1 MDNFD
6 LKKYLVENK
15 VTTNSRLLNEAA
27 SDSVDKALDNATVK
41 AAGEKLAADPAK
53 LQQALKQA
61 KEMGVDVQALKQAA
75 QAFAAGKSVD
85 AIVGDEVDTLKSTLH
100 EEESAT
106 SFGAKAGGVIG
117 GVVGLFAGAGTA
129 IVIPALL
136 VGALIFGLA
145 GAGIG
150 RGVDKGTL
158 ENKVTTNSKTLTEV
172 TKDEMNIMAKAI
184 MDYYNHID
192 GIQNTNVKELRKD
205 LEVILNDRDNRDNA
219 ELVAAFK
226 NVLNQ
231 PAPQFNRITS
241 KLWFLADSM
250 YDDYIANL

>member
-15 VTTNSRLLNEAA
+15 VTTNSQMLDEAT
-27 SDSVDKALDNATVK
+27 SDSVDKALDNAKVK
-41 AAGEKLAADPAK
+41 AAGEELASDPVKLK
-53 LQQALKQA
+53 QALKQA
-61 KEMGVDVQALKQAA
+61 KEMGVDLQALKQAA

-85 AIVGDEVDTLKSTLH
+85 TIVSDEVDALKSTLT

-117 GVVGLFAGAGTA
+117 GVIGLFAGAGTA

-150 RGVDKGTL
+150 RGVDK
-158 ENKVTTNSKTLTEV
+158 
-172 TKDEMNIMAKAI
+172 
-184 MDYYNHID
+184 
-192 GIQNTNVKELRKD
+192 R
-205 LEVILNDRDNRDNA
+205 
-219 ELVAAFK
+219 
-226 NVLNQ
+226 
-231 PAPQFNRITS
+231 TS
-241 KLWFLADSM
+241 
-250 YDDYIANL
+250 